1 MFLAIALV
9 VVAIL
14 FFRSPLAPA
23 AADAIR
29 HHNGI
34 PIRHEPADD
43 KLAEI
48 IDEMAQ
54 LREQVGELAER
65 MDFTERMLADVR
77 RRDVLQNPRS

>member
-1 MFLAIALV
+1 MFLAIALI
-9 VVAIL
+9 VVAVL

-34 PIRHEPADD
+34 PIRQEPAEE

-48 IDEMAQ
+48 LEEVSQ
-54 LREQVGELAER
+54 LREHVTELAER